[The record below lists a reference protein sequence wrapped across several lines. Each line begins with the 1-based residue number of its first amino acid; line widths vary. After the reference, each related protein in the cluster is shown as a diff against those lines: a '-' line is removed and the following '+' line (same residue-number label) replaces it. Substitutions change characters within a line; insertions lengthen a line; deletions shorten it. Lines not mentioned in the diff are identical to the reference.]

1 MSQTRSLKL
10 AVAAVALLLAAH
22 SDAMAQATRT
32 WVSGVG
38 DDVNPCS
45 RTAPCKTFAGAIS
58 KTRDGGEINCIDAG
72 GFGAVTITKSIT
84 IDGGESF
91 ASILASSTN
100 GIIINDSTPAGS
112 VVTLRNLSING
123 AGAEPGLNGIRF
135 LDGET
140 LHVENCTILG
150 FSQNGIDVSPAPA
163 VAQTFSV
170 FVLNTVIRNCATT
183 ANTGAILLR
192 PDVNGNVKAS
202 LDGVKLNQ
210 NKGTGL
216 RTEARTSTI
225 IRDSVISGSTNNGVL
240 AVAAAAP
247 GAAVSIENCLLSAN
261 NPGLQS
267 NGAGATISC
276 SNVSIFNSGAFGGMI
291 TGGGGK
297 YVTFSNNKIDN
308 TAGNDFPGGKLTTVI
323 KQK

>member
-1 MSQTRSLKL
+1 MTQIRSLKL
-10 AVAAVALLLAAH
+10 AIAAVALVLVAH
-22 SDAMAQATRT
+22 SDASAQATRT

-58 KTRDGGEINCIDAG
+58 KTADGGEINCIDAG

-100 GIIINDSTPAGS
+100 GIIINDASPAGS

-123 AGAEPGLNGIRF
+123 GTAALPGVNGIRF
-135 LDGET
+135 LNGET
-140 LHVENCTILG
+140 LHIENCVIFG

-163 VAQTFSV
+163 TAQTFSL
-170 FVLNTVIRNCATT
+170 FVQDTLIRNCASV
-183 ANTGAILLR
+183 ANTAAILIK
-192 PDVNGNVKAS
+192 PDVNGTVKAS

-216 RTEARTSTI
+216 RTEARTTTT
-225 IRDSVISGSTNNGVL
+225 IRDSVISGNTSNGVL
-240 AVAAAAP
+240 ALAAGAP
-247 GAAVSIENCLLSAN
+247 GAAVSIENCVLSGN

-267 NGAGATISC
+267 NGAQATIRC
-276 SNVSIFNSGAFGGMI
+276 SNVSIFNSGAFGGI
-291 TGGGGK
+291 FAAGGK
-297 YVTFSNNKIDN
+297 YVTFLNNRIDN
-308 TAGNDFPGGKLTTVI
+308 TAGNDFPAGGLTTTI
-323 KQK
+323 TQE

>member
-1 MSQTRSLKL
+1 MTQIRSLKL
-10 AVAAVALLLAAH
+10 AIAAVALVLVAH
-22 SDAMAQATRT
+22 SDASAQATRT

-58 KTRDGGEINCIDAG
+58 KTADGGEINCIDAG

-100 GIIINDSTPAGS
+100 GIIINDASPAGS

-123 AGAEPGLNGIRF
+123 GTAALPGVNGIRF
-135 LDGET
+135 LNGET
-140 LHVENCTILG
+140 LHIENCVIFG

-163 VAQTFSV
+163 TAQTFSL
-170 FVLNTVIRNCATT
+170 FVQDTLIRNCASV
-183 ANTGAILLR
+183 ANTAAILIK
-192 PDVNGNVKAS
+192 PDVNGTVKAS

-216 RTEARTSTI
+216 RTEARTTTT
-225 IRDSVISGSTNNGVL
+225 IRDSVISGNTSNGVL
-240 AVAAAAP
+240 ALAAGAP
-247 GAAVSIENCLLSAN
+247 GTAVSIENCVLSGN

-267 NGAGATISC
+267 NGAQATIRC
-276 SNVSIFNSGAFGGMI
+276 SNVSIFNSGAFGGI
-291 TGGGGK
+291 FAAGGK
-297 YVTFSNNKIDN
+297 YVTFLNNRIDN
-308 TAGNDFPGGKLTTVI
+308 TAGNDFPAGGLTTTI
-323 KQK
+323 TQE

>member
-1 MSQTRSLKL
+1 M
-10 AVAAVALLLAAH
+10 
-22 SDAMAQATRT
+22 
-32 WVSGVG
+32 
-38 DDVNPCS
+38 
-45 RTAPCKTFAGAIS
+45 
-58 KTRDGGEINCIDAG
+58 
-72 GFGAVTITKSIT
+72 TITKSIT

-123 AGAEPGLNGIRF
+123 AGDTPGLNGIRF

-140 LHVENCTILG
+140 LHVENCVIFG
-150 FSQNGIDVSPAPA
+150 FSETGIDVEPAPA
-163 VAQTFSV
+163 SAQTFSV
-170 FVLNTVIRNCATT
+170 FVLDTVIRNCATV
-183 ANTGAILLR
+183 ANKAGILLK
-192 PDVNGNVKAS
+192 PGLNGTVNAS

-210 NKGTGL
+210 NKQTGL
-216 RTEARTSTI
+216 RAEVGSNATI
-225 IRDSVISGSTNNGVL
+225 RNSVISGNTSNGVL
-240 AVAAAAP
+240 ALAAGAP
-247 GAAVSIENCLLSAN
+247 SAAVSIENCVLSGN

-267 NGAGATISC
+267 NGAQATIRC